1 MCVHAM
7 YGAFTCHHALVRSAA
22 CYVWGGAHATAHL
35 WGQLHAMYGTHST
48 AHLEGQLYAMHG
60 GYTCHC
66 TLGRSVTCYVWG
78 VHVTAHLGG
87 QLCIQQWAELQYACI
102 TEKRCSIYAP
112 LNRNAVFMHHWVQL
126 QYVSITP
133 HLLTVIQGG
142 QLFQAPAALNPPPKI
157 VDYDLELWARIN
169 SFSLKLLLW
178 SILLQQKKKLG
189 AQQLKAA

>member
-22 CYVWGGAHATAHL
+22 CYVWGVAQATAHL
-35 WGQLHAMYGTHST
+35 WGQLHAMYDTHAT
-48 AHLEGQLYAMHG
+48 AHLE
-60 GYTCHC
+60 
-66 TLGRSVTCYVWG
+66 
-78 VHVTAHLGG
+78 G

-102 TEKRCSIYAP
+102 TKKRCSMHEP

-126 QYVSITP
+126 QYASITP

-142 QLFQAPAALNPPPKI
+142 QLFQAPAALNPPPMI
-157 VDYDLELWARIN
+157 VNYDLELWARIN
-169 SFSLKLLLW
+169 PFSLKLLLW

>member
-1 MCVHAM
+1 MPCM
-7 YGAFTCHHALVRSAA
+7 GRS
-22 CYVWGGAHATAHL
+22 HATMHL
-35 WGQLHAMYGTHST
+35 WGQLHAMYGGLHKPLHTCEVSCMLCMIHMPLHIWKVSYMLCMGGTH
-48 AHLEGQLYAMHG
+48 A
-60 GYTCHC
+60 
-66 TLGRSVTCYVWG
+66 
-78 VHVTAHLGG
+78 TAHLGG

-102 TEKRCSIYAP
+102 TKKRCSMHEP

-126 QYVSITP
+126 QYASITP

-142 QLFQAPAALNPPPKI
+142 QLFQAPAALNPPPMI

-169 SFSLKLLLW
+169 PFSLKLLLW